1 MSEEKYDTVISI
13 RIPIVLIREL
23 DKIVKEKGY
32 KNRAE
37 AIRAAIREFIQ
48 KHKKQSEKKEESWF
62 PSFSRGA

>member
-1 MSEEKYDTVISI
+1 MMSEEKYDTVISI

-48 KHKKQSEKKEESWF
+48 KDKKESE
-62 PSFSRGA
+62 GKK

>member
-1 MSEEKYDTVISI
+1 MMNEEKYDTVISI

-37 AIRAAIREFIQ
+37 AIRTAIREFIQ
-48 KHKKQSEKKEESWF
+48 KHKQGEKK
-62 PSFSRGA
+62 